1 MSNLSFG
8 GFVWPNDPEKY
19 QEKCVREPV
28 YARDED
34 GNNVFAGMSPLKRTI
49 TGSGVF
55 FGSDAYARFRA
66 LLLLVDMGEPME
78 LWHPNW
84 GTRKA
89 FLTELVSDLD
99 PRENCVAYNFTFLV
113 ADTENAV

>member
-8 GFVWPNDPEKY
+8 SFVWPNDPEKY

-28 YARDED
+28 YTRDED
-34 GNNVFAGMSPLKRTI
+34 GNNVFIGMSPLKRTI

-66 LLLLVDMGEPME
+66 LLLLADMGEPMD

-99 PRENCVAYNFTFLV
+99 PRENCVAYNFVFLV
-113 ADTENAV
+113 ADTEDAV